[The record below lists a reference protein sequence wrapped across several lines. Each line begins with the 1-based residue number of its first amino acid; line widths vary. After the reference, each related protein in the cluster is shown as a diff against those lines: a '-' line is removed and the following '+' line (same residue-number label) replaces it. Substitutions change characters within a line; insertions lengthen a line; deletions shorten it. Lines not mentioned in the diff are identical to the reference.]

1 MRVLADTHTWLWM
14 LGAPER
20 LPAAVRD
27 LVSDPATEVL
37 VSAASAWEI
46 AIKHDLGKLTLPEPP
61 ATYVPRRLAATGCT
75 ALAVEVVHALRAGA
89 LPPHH
94 RDPFDRLLIAQ
105 AQVLRV
111 PLCSGDRAFAAYA
124 VEVLWD

>member
-1 MRVLADTHTWLWM
+1 MRVLIDTHTWLWM
-14 LGAPER
+14 LSAPDR
-20 LPAAVRD
+20 LPDRAREVVD
-27 LVSDPATEVL
+27 DPANEVL

-46 AIKHDLGKLTLPEPP
+46 AIKHELGKLELPEPP
-61 ATYVPRRLAATGCT
+61 ASFVPNRLAVTDCT
-75 ALAVEVVHALRAGA
+75 ALPVEIVHALRAGG

-111 PLCSGDRAFAAYA
+111 PLCSGDRAFAPYS
-124 VEVLWD
+124 VELLWA